1 MEQTDLKNLGIK
13 PSGLSEY
20 NVHLLPPSEK
30 PGGRKKVEKAKRESL
45 KRMLKVKAGRKSQRE
60 SRYRGSSKKK
70 KVGNIQ
76 TESTWGKLKERAA
89 GNT

>member
-1 MEQTDLKNLGIK
+1 LEQTDLKNLGIK

-30 PGGRKKVEKAKRESL
+30 PGGKSIRRKKVEEAKRESL
-45 KRMLKVKAGRKSQRE
+45 KKSWKRKRVEKSQRE

-70 KVGNIQ
+70 KVGKIP
-76 TESTWGKLKERAA
+76 TEST
-89 GNT
+89 

>member
-1 MEQTDLKNLGIK
+1 LEQTDLKNLGIK

-45 KRMLKVKAGRKSQRE
+45 KR
-60 SRYRGSSKKK
+60 
-70 KVGNIQ
+70 
-76 TESTWGKLKERAA
+76 KLKEKAIRLKPQRERK
-89 GNT
+89 

>member
-45 KRMLKVKAGRKSQRE
+45 KR
-60 SRYRGSSKKK
+60 
-70 KVGNIQ
+70 
-76 TESTWGKLKERAA
+76 KLKEKAIRLKPQRERK
-89 GNT
+89 